1 MTRTYYNTMIW
12 AILTIFAVA
21 GLCSCESGL
30 FGEPGN
36 GVSMT
41 QEIEVGDF
49 DRISIPSFVDVY
61 YTQNLDQQ
69 CVTLTCDENLT
80 EYYRIQVRDGELIVD
95 CKRSFYNKIDTYV
108 TVCSPVLNGVKL
120 SGSGDL
126 YIDEALTAEDDFT
139 IEINGSGDADIA
151 GITARSVTTSLS
163 GSGDVGIEQFEA
175 ESAMFRSSGSG
186 DIEVDNLTAE
196 SIKVATTGS
205 GDCIL
210 KCKESGTL
218 DIQIS
223 GSGDITVSGTAR
235 AIVNI
240 STTGSGD
247 FNMNR
252 LSLSGK

>member
-1 MTRTYYNTMIW
+1 MKRIIL
-12 AILTIFAVA
+12 AIAATL
-21 GLCSCESGL
+21 GLCACEVGL
-30 FGEPGN
+30 FGEVGN

-49 DRISIPSFVDVY
+49 DRISIPNFVDVY
-61 YTQNLDQQ
+61 YTQTSDQQ
-69 CVTLTCDENLT
+69 SVSLTCDENLT
-80 EYYRIQVRDGELIVD
+80 EYYKIHVRDGELIVD

-126 YIDEALTAEDDFT
+126 YIDEAVTAEDIFT
-139 IEINGSGDADIA
+139 LEVTGSGDADIA
-151 GITARSVTTSLS
+151 GITA
-163 GSGDVGIEQFEA
+163 
-175 ESAMFRSSGSG
+175 ESATFRSSGSG

-210 KCKESGTL
+210 KCKDAGTL

-223 GSGDITVSGTAR
+223 GSGDITFSGTAR

-252 LSLSGK
+252 LTLSGK

>member
-1 MTRTYYNTMIW
+1 MKRI
-12 AILTIFAVA
+12 ILVIAATL
-21 GLCSCESGL
+21 GLCACEVGL
-30 FGEPGN
+30 FGEVGN

-49 DRISIPSFVDVY
+49 DRISIPNFVDVY
-61 YTQNLDQQ
+61 YTQTSDQQ
-69 CVTLTCDENLT
+69 SVSLTCDENLT
-80 EYYRIQVRDGELIVD
+80 EYYKIHVRDGELIVD
-95 CKRSFYNKIDTYV
+95 CKRSFNNKIDTYV

-126 YIDEALTAEDDFT
+126 YIDEAVTAEDIFT
-139 IEINGSGDADIA
+139 LEVNGSGDADIA
-151 GITARSVTTSLS
+151 GITA
-163 GSGDVGIEQFEA
+163 
-175 ESAMFRSSGSG
+175 ESATFRSSGSG

-205 GDCIL
+205 GDCTL
-210 KCKESGTL
+210 RCKDSGTL

-247 FNMNR
+247 FNMSG
-252 LSLSGK
+252 LTLSGN

>member
-1 MTRTYYNTMIW
+1 MKRIIL
-12 AILTIFAVA
+12 AIAVTL
-21 GLCSCESGL
+21 GLCACESGL
-30 FGEPGN
+30 FGEVGN

-41 QEIEVGDF
+41 QEIEVGEF

-61 YTQNLDQQ
+61 YTQTSGEQS
-69 CVTLTCDENLT
+69 VTLTCDENLFKHYKI
-80 EYYRIQVRDGELIVD
+80 EVRDGKLVAD
-95 CKRSFYNKIDTYV
+95 CENFCRNKIDTYV

-126 YIDEALTAEDDFT
+126 YIDEALTAEDIF
-139 IEINGSGDADIA
+139 ILEVNGSGDADIA
-151 GITARSVTTSLS
+151 GITAGSVRTSLS
-163 GSGDVGIEQFEA
+163 GSGDVEIEKIEA
-175 ESAMFRSSGSG
+175 ESATFRSSGSG

-205 GDCIL
+205 GDCTL
-210 KCKESGTL
+210 RCKDSGTL

-247 FNMNR
+247 FNMSG
-252 LSLSGK
+252 LTLSGN

>member
-1 MTRTYYNTMIW
+1 MKRIIL
-12 AILTIFAVA
+12 AIAATL
-21 GLCSCESGL
+21 GLCACEAGL
-30 FGEPGN
+30 FGEIGN
-36 GVSMT
+36 GISMT

-61 YTQNLDQQ
+61 YTQTTDQQ
-69 CVTLTCDENLT
+69 SVSLTCDENLT
-80 EYYRIQVRDGELIVD
+80 EYYKIHVRDGELIVD
-95 CKRSFYNKIDTYV
+95 CKRSFYNNIDTYV

-126 YIDEALTAEDDFT
+126 YIDEALTAEDIFT
-139 IEINGSGDADIA
+139 LEVNGSGDADIA
-151 GITARSVTTSLS
+151 GIM
-163 GSGDVGIEQFEA
+163 A
-175 ESAMFRSSGSG
+175 ESAMFKSSGSG

-210 KCKESGTL
+210 KCKDAGTL
-218 DIQIS
+218 DIHIS

-252 LSLSGK
+252 LTLSGK

>member
-1 MTRTYYNTMIW
+1 MKRIIL
-12 AILTIFAVA
+12 AIASIL
-21 GLCSCESGL
+21 GLSACEAGL
-30 FGEPGN
+30 FGEVGN

-61 YTQNLDQQ
+61 YTQTSDQQ
-69 CVTLTCDENLT
+69 SVSLTCDENLT
-80 EYYRIQVRDGELIVD
+80 EYYKIHVRDGELIVD

-126 YIDEALTAEDDFT
+126 YIDEAVKAEDIFT
-139 IEINGSGDADIA
+139 LEVNGSGDADIA
-151 GITARSVTTSLS
+151 GITAGSVTTSLS
-163 GSGDVGIEQFEA
+163 GSGDVEIEKIEA
-175 ESAMFRSSGSG
+175 ESATFRSSGSG

-196 SIKVATTGS
+196 SINVATTGS
-205 GDCIL
+205 GDCTL
-210 KCKESGTL
+210 RCKDSGTL
-218 DIQIS
+218 NIQLS

-252 LSLSGK
+252 LTLSGK

>member
-1 MTRTYYNTMIW
+1 MKRIIL
-12 AILTIFAVA
+12 AIAATL
-21 GLCSCESGL
+21 GLSACEAGL
-30 FGEPGN
+30 FGEVGN

-61 YTQNLDQQ
+61 YTQSSEQQ
-69 CVTLTCDENLT
+69 SISLTCDENLT
-80 EYYRIQVRDGELIVD
+80 EYYKIQVRDGELIVD
-95 CKRSFYNKIDTYV
+95 CRRSFYNKIDTYV
-108 TVCSPVLNGVKL
+108 TVYSPVLNGVKL

-126 YIDEALTAEDDFT
+126 YIDEALTAEDIFT
-139 IEINGSGDADIA
+139 LEVNGSGDADITK
-151 GITARSVTTSLS
+151 ITAGSVTTSLS
-163 GSGDVGIEQFEA
+163 GSGDVEIEQIEA
-175 ESAMFRSSGSG
+175 ESATFRSSGSG

-196 SIKVATTGS
+196 SINVATTGS
-205 GDCIL
+205 GDCTL
-210 KCKESGTL
+210 KCKDAGTL
-218 DIQIS
+218 NIQIS

-252 LSLSGK
+252 LTLSGK

>member
-1 MTRTYYNTMIW
+1 MKRIIL
-12 AILTIFAVA
+12 AIAATL
-21 GLCSCESGL
+21 GLCACETGL
-30 FGEPGN
+30 FGEIGN
-36 GVSMT
+36 GVSIT

-49 DRISIPSFVDVY
+49 DRISIPDFVDVY
-61 YTQNLDQQ
+61 YTQSSDQHS
-69 CVTLTCDENLT
+69 VTLTCDENLT
-80 EYYRIQVRDGELIVD
+80 EYYRIHVRGGELIVD
-95 CKRSFYNKIDTYV
+95 CKRSFYNNIDTYV
-108 TVCSPVLNGVKL
+108 IVCSPVLNGVKL

-126 YIDEALTAEDDFT
+126 YIDEAVTAEDIFT
-139 IEINGSGDADIA
+139 LEVNGSGDADIA
-151 GITARSVTTSLS
+151 GITARSVRTSLS
-163 GSGDVGIEQFEA
+163 GSGDVEIEKIEA
-175 ESAMFRSSGSG
+175 ESATFRSSGSG

-205 GDCIL
+205 GDCTL
-210 KCKESGTL
+210 RCKDSGTL

-252 LSLSGK
+252 LTLSGK